1 MASVKTWILETRP
14 SFLLLVPVCVFAGVA
29 VSIYEG
35 YPFNAGYFVLAFV
48 GALFAHISANVFN
61 EYFDYKSGI
70 DLNTQRTPF
79 SGGSGILPAG
89 LLRPKQVLAL
99 AIGSL
104 SVTIIIGIYFISIY
118 GSIILAIGLIGILVI
133 VLYTPYL
140 TKLTGIT
147 ELAGPG
153 LGFGLMVFGTYV
165 TQTGTYSA
173 AALIAAV
180 VAGLLIAG
188 LLLLNEF
195 PDVEADKGAGRK
207 HIPIILSKR
216 KAAVIYCLML
226 VFAYALLIG
235 AVAADVLPLLA
246 LLGLLTLP
254 LGIKA
259 IRVVLRNY
267 SDTANLIPA
276 MGMNVQVVLLTLL
289 LMSAGI
295 LIWAYTL
302 A

>member
-165 TQTGTYSA
+165 TQTGTYST

-289 LMSAGI
+289 LMSTGI

>member
-1 MASVKTWILETRP
+1 
-14 SFLLLVPVCVFAGVA
+14 
-29 VSIYEG
+29 
-35 YPFNAGYFVLAFV
+35 
-48 GALFAHISANVFN
+48 
-61 EYFDYKSGI
+61 
-70 DLNTQRTPF
+70 
-79 SGGSGILPAG
+79 
-89 LLRPKQVLAL
+89 
-99 AIGSL
+99 
-104 SVTIIIGIYFISIY
+104 
-118 GSIILAIGLIGILVI
+118 VI

-153 LGFGLMVFGTYV
+153 LGFGLMVSGTYV

-173 AALIAAV
+173 AALIVSV
-180 VAGLLIAG
+180 VAGLLIAA

-195 PDVEADKGAGRK
+195 PDVEADKSAGRK
-207 HIPIILSKR
+207 HIPIVLSKR
-216 KAAVIYCLML
+216 KAAIIYCSML
-226 VFAYALLIG
+226 VLTYVLLIG

-254 LGIKA
+254 LSAKA
-259 IRVVLRNY
+259 IRVVLRSH
-267 SDTANLIPA
+267 SDTGNLIPA
-276 MGMNVQVVLLTLL
+276 MGINVQVVLLTTL